1 MGDFGFYNS
10 QENSNHDTMNY
21 TIYLCMFRKEL
32 GRGSAFIRGAA
43 TKPMSFLLTE
53 WTEISDCYKNPNQFN
68 YALYLF
74 PIEANEYGKAS
85 SDSLTTNYITIP
97 YII

>member
-1 MGDFGFYNS
+1 VGDFGFYNS

-43 TKPMSFLLTE
+43 TKPMSFLLYSINKKKSKL
-53 WTEISDCYKNPNQFN
+53 ISQKNSCNKKPLMSILRKYFIFG
-68 YALYLF
+68 LRL
-74 PIEANEYGKAS
+74 ES
-85 SDSLTTNYITIP
+85 
-97 YII
+97 

>member
-1 MGDFGFYNS
+1 
-10 QENSNHDTMNY
+10 
-21 TIYLCMFRKEL
+21 
-32 GRGSAFIRGAA
+32 
-43 TKPMSFLLTE
+43 MSFLLTE